1 MINFLELVNA
11 VGKVVKK
18 HSQEYR
24 VLPSSDALFKDF
36 GYDSLDN
43 LMLTIYIGEA
53 YGLPKEVNEKLFPA
67 TVSEL
72 EHSVLLHKTREP
84 ATIQEVLDLV

>member
-1 MINFLELVNA
+1 
-11 VGKVVKK
+11 
-18 HSQEYR
+18 
-24 VLPSSDALFKDF
+24 
-36 GYDSLDN
+36 
-43 LMLTIYIGEA
+43 MLTIYIGESQ
-53 YGLPKEVNEKLFPA
+53 GLPKEVNDKLFPA